1 MPTNPPAHDANRVVY
16 NLVIRMKRKGKSNS
30 DSKSLN
36 HNFAVIRRQIT
47 PVLKRHG
54 VSRAALFGSFARGEG
69 RQKSDLDVLIE
80 FKGNKSLMDL
90 VALKLELEA
99 KTHRKVDVLTYR
111 SLHPAIRERIQ
122 SEQVRIL

>member
-1 MPTNPPAHDANRVVY
+1 
-16 NLVIRMKRKGKSNS
+16 MKRANKSNS
-30 DSKSLN
+30 HSKSLN
-36 HNFAVIRRQIT
+36 HDFGAIRRQMT

-69 RQKSDLDVLIE
+69 KQKSDLDVLIE
-80 FKGNKSLMDL
+80 FRGNKSLMDL
-90 VALKLELEA
+90 VALKLDLEA